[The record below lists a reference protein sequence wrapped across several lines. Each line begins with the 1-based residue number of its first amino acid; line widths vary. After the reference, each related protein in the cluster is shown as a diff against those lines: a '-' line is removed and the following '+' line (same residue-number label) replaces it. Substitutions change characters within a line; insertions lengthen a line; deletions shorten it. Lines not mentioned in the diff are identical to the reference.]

1 MHPWVRETIARL
13 TPMADPETAS
23 AMQAYMR
30 NQFEF
35 LGIQSVPRRA
45 AMKALLSS
53 AQRPSINELS
63 TVINQLWQ
71 LPEREY
77 QMVALDLLIAY
88 KNRLPATILN
98 DLQRWLTTQSW
109 WDTVDLL
116 ATHIAGELFT
126 RYPAESAPFLLH
138 WRGSDNIWL
147 RRTTLLF
154 QLKYKARTDDAL
166 LFSLITDN
174 QSDTEFFIQKAIG
187 WALRE
192 YSKTNPDAVTH
203 FIEQQNIQGLAKR
216 EALKWLSK
224 QKNQS
229 WH

>member
-13 TPMADPETAS
+13 TPMADPETAL

-35 LGIQSVPRRA
+35 LGIQSIPRRT

-88 KNRLPATILN
+88 KKQLPATMLN
-98 DLQRWLTTQSW
+98 DLQRWLITQSW

-126 RYPAESAPFLLH
+126 RYPAESEPFLVH

-154 QLKYKARTDDAL
+154 QLKYKARTDDIL

-216 EALKWLSK
+216 EGLKWLSK
-224 QKNQS
+224 QANS
-229 WH
+229 DA

>member
-77 QMVALDLLIAY
+77 QMVALDLLIAS
-88 KNRLPATILN
+88 KKRLPATMLN

-154 QLKYKARTDDAL
+154 QLKYKSRTDDAL

-203 FIEQQNIQGLAKR
+203 FIKQQNIQCLAKR

-224 QKNQS
+224 QTNS
-229 WH
+229 DA

>member
-1 MHPWVRETIARL
+1 MHPWVRETIALL
-13 TPMADPETAS
+13 TPMADPKTAS

-88 KNRLPATILN
+88 KKRLPATMLN

-126 RYPAESAPFLLH
+126 RYPVESAPFLLH

-192 YSKTNPDAVTH
+192 YSKTNPDAVTD

-224 QKNQS
+224 QTNS
-229 WH
+229 DA

>member
-126 RYPAESAPFLLH
+126 RYPAESAPFLVH

-224 QKNQS
+224 QTNS
-229 WH
+229 DA

>member
-1 MHPWVRETIARL
+1 MHPWVRETIALL
-13 TPMADPETAS
+13 TPMADPKTAS

-88 KNRLPATILN
+88 KKRLPATMLN

-126 RYPAESAPFLLH
+126 RYPAESAPFLMH
-138 WRGSDNIWL
+138 WRESDNIWL

-224 QKNQS
+224 QTNS
-229 WH
+229 DA

>member
-126 RYPAESAPFLLH
+126 RYPAESAPFLVH

-203 FIEQQNIQGLAKR
+203 FIEQQNIHGLAKR